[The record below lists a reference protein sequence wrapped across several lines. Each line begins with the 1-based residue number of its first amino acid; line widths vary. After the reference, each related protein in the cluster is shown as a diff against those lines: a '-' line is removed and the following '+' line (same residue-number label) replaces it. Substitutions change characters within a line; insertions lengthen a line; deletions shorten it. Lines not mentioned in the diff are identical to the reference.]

1 MPLTDVKYLGDYRLE
16 LVFESGRKKIHDFK
30 KFLFSTSHPSIKKY
44 QNIELFKTV
53 KFYKQAGILTWG
65 KHEMDIDPY
74 YLP

>member
-1 MPLTDVKYLGDYRLE
+1 MPLTDVKYIGGYKLE

-30 KFLFSTSHPSIKKY
+30 KFLFSSSHPSIKKY
-44 QNIELFKTV
+44 QNIDLFKQV
-53 KFYKQAGILTWG
+53 KLYKRAGLLTWD